1 LPQLRRYLIA
11 APPALPYCRASGAT
25 LLPRFRRYLI
35 AAPPPL
41 PYCRT
46 AAATLLPHR
55 RRSDGCR
62 NQHDSGAMIFR
73 SQPREKNATLLK
85 KQKIYSCDPPLM
97 YKTALPNS
105 YSESFQRKLDVSSYS
120 AHGFRRRL

>member
-11 APPALPYCRASGAT
+11 ATPPLPYCRASAATLLPRLRRYLIAATPPLPYCRASGAT
-25 LLPRFRRYLI
+25 LLPQL
-35 AAPPPL
+35 
-41 PYCRT
+41 
-46 AAATLLPHR
+46 

-85 KQKIYSCDPPLM
+85 KQKIYS
-97 YKTALPNS
+97 
-105 YSESFQRKLDVSSYS
+105 
-120 AHGFRRRL
+120 